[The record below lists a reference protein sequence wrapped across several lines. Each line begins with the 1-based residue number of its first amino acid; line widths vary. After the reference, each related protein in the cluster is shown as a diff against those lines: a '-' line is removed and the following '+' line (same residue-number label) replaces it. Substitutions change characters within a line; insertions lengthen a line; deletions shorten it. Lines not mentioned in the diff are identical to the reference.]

1 MRIGVVGYGT
11 GGQHFHTPFIAA
23 AKGYDLA
30 GNVARAPDTVTRAR
44 AEWPETPI
52 FAILTEMIAA
62 GDCVAVTI
70 ITPPQTR
77 RSLVL
82 EAIAASL
89 HVIAD
94 KPFAPDAAGAM
105 ELDRATQE
113 KGGNRCSDH
122 TLAASARKM

>member
-23 AKGYDLA
+23 AKG
-30 GNVARAPDTVTRAR
+30 GV
-44 AEWPETPI
+44 
-52 FAILTEMIAA
+52 
-62 GDCVAVTI
+62 CVAVTI

-94 KPFAPDAAGAM
+94 KPFAPDAAGAK
-105 ELDRATQE
+105 ELNKAAE
-113 KGGNRCSDH
+113 AKGGKRCSDH
-122 TLAASARKM
+122 TLAA